1 MGVFEGADHRG
12 EAGCTLAGIVP
23 EAGVENGNKR
33 SRDMRRELS
42 PDRLLQNAP
51 ILRLQPARGCRGAGW
66 LKGQHPMREHT
77 ERVDVCGHIGILAA
91 QQLRCAVPGVR
102 ARSRIRETP
111 DRGGVVGANRD
122 GTGVDI
128 SVDDAQTMC
137 VLQCAR
143 NLRQPAQSRRDRE
156 FFAAFESCRQ
166 GFGAQGLLDST
177 GRRAVDSEVENPGD
191 RGVFQPSDG
200 CGPLQEQGLSFG
212 VLRDPGVDD
221 DGAFVP
227 RVATEIGGC
236 SSLRFEAAENLKVT
250 NSLTHARM
258 PRS

>member
-1 MGVFEGADHRG
+1 
-12 EAGCTLAGIVP
+12 
-23 EAGVENGNKR
+23 
-33 SRDMRRELS
+33 
-42 PDRLLQNAP
+42 
-51 ILRLQPARGCRGAGW
+51 
-66 LKGQHPMREHT
+66 MRERT
-77 ERVDVCGHIGILAA
+77 ERVDVCRHIGVLGA
-91 QQLRCAVPGVR
+91 QQLRCAVSDVR
-102 ARSRIRETP
+102 PRSRIRETP

-128 SVDDAQTMC
+128 SVDDAQAMR

-143 NLRQPAQSRRDRE
+143 NLRKPAQSCTDRE
-156 FFAAFESCRQ
+156 FLGPLESGRQ
-166 GFGAQGLLDST
+166 GLGTQGLLDST
-177 GRRAVDSEVENPGD
+177 GCRAVDSEVENPGD
-191 RGVFQPSDG
+191 RGMFELFDRG
-200 CGPLQEQGLSFG
+200 GPLQEQGLSFG

-221 DGAFVP
+221 NAAFVP